1 MATNKNKEIIY
12 LPLEDVESEH
22 CALIVEKGLAQ
33 VKGIETH
40 KVELN
45 NRRAAITVN
54 NTVVVGE
61 AVKVIKDLGY
71 GVSTV
76 KNTFPVL
83 GMTCASCAG
92 SAESIV
98 KYEPGVVNA
107 SVNFAT
113 GNLTV
118 EYLPNM
124 TDAAKLKKAVQSIGY
139 DLLIED
145 ETNQQETLEA
155 IHTQKFQKLKTKT
168 IWAVILSLPVVVIG
182 MFFMDMPYANE
193 IMWSFSTPVV
203 LWLGRDFF
211 INAWKQTK
219 HRSAN
224 MDTLVALST
233 GIAYLFSVF
242 NMLFADFWHQRG
254 LHAHVY
260 FEAAAVIIAFI
271 LLGKL
276 LEEKAKG
283 NTSSAIKKLMG
294 LQPKTVIVIQA
305 DGTEKQTAI
314 EEVNADDV
322 ILVKPGEKIAVDG
335 MVTSGSS
342 YVDESMLSG
351 EPVPVL
357 KNENEKV
364 FAGTINQKGSFQFK
378 AVKVGKET
386 MLAHIIK
393 MVQDAQGSKAPVQKL
408 VDKIAGIFVPVVIG
422 IAILTFI
429 LWFVLGGDNG
439 IVQGLL
445 AAVTVLVI
453 ACPCALGLA
462 TPTAIMV
469 GVGKGAEKGILIK
482 DAESLE
488 LAKKVD
494 AIILDKTGTIT
505 EGKPEVTGVQWLN
518 NDDATKDIL
527 LSIEKQS
534 EHPLAEAVVKHLDGA
549 TTTTLTQFDSI
560 TGKGAKANHNNET
573 YFVGNKKLL
582 RENNISIAEQLQ
594 NQTDE
599 WGKQSKTVIW
609 FADSKQALAV
619 IAIADKIKE
628 TSVQAIREMQE
639 MGIDLYMLTGDNEAT
654 AKAIAEQTGIKHYKA
669 EVLPQ
674 HKADFVKELQSKGKV
689 VAMVGDGIND
699 STALATAD
707 VSIAMGKGSDIAM
720 DVAKMT
726 IISSDLTKIP
736 QAIRLSK
743 QTVATIKQNL
753 FWAFI
758 YNVIG
763 IPVAAGILY
772 PVNGFL
778 LNPMI
783 AGAAMALS
791 SVSVVSNSLR
801 LKWKK

>member
-1 MATNKNKEIIY
+1 M
-12 LPLEDVESEH
+12 
-22 CALIVEKGLAQ
+22 
-33 VKGIETH
+33 
-40 KVELN
+40 
-45 NRRAAITVN
+45 
-54 NTVVVGE
+54 
-61 AVKVIKDLGY
+61 
-71 GVSTV
+71 
-76 KNTFPVL
+76 
-83 GMTCASCAG
+83 
-92 SAESIV
+92 
-98 KYEPGVVNA
+98 
-107 SVNFAT
+107 
-113 GNLTV
+113 
-118 EYLPNM
+118 
-124 TDAAKLKKAVQSIGY
+124 
-139 DLLIED
+139 IED
-145 ETNQQETLEA
+145 ETKQQETLEA
-155 IHTQKFQKLKTKT
+155 IHEKKFRTLKNKT
-168 IWAVILSLPVVVIG
+168 IWAIILSLPVVIIG
-182 MFFMDMPYANE
+182 MFFMDMPYADP
-193 IMWSFSTPVV
+193 IMWLFSTPVV
-203 LWLGRDFF
+203 IWLGRDFF
-211 INAWKQTK
+211 VNAWKQAK

-276 LEEKAKG
+276 LEERAKG

-294 LQPKTVIVIQA
+294 LQPKTVIVVQA

-314 EEVNADDV
+314 EDVSAGDV

-335 MVTSGSS
+335 MVISGNS

-357 KNENEKV
+357 KKEKEKV
-364 FAGTINQKGSFQFK
+364 FAGTINQKGSFRFR

-408 VDKIAGIFVPVVIG
+408 VDRIAGIFVPTVIG
-422 IAILTFI
+422 IAILTFT
-429 LWFVLGGDNG
+429 LWLILGGENG
-439 IVQGLL
+439 VVQGLL

-469 GVGKGAEKGILIK
+469 GVGKGAENGILIK

-488 LAKKVD
+488 LAKKVN
-494 AIILDKTGTIT
+494 AIVLDKTGTIT
-505 EGKPEVTGVQWLN
+505 EGRPQVTGIKWLN
-518 NDDATKDIL
+518 NEDTAKEIL

-534 EHPLAEAVVKHLDGA
+534 EHPLAEAVVKHLGDVAA
-549 TTTTLTQFDSI
+549 TSLSMFDSI
-560 TGKGAKANHNNET
+560 TGKGAKADHDNET
-573 YFVGNKKLL
+573 YYVGNKKLL
-582 RENNISIAEQLQ
+582 AENNIAIAGELQ
-594 NQTDE
+594 DQAEE

-609 FADSKQALAV
+609 FANSKKALAV

-743 QTVATIKQNL
+743 QTVAAIKQNL